1 MSEDPPPYNPLDHG
15 PVQALTENA
24 PSGTVLAIDAALA
37 QRVCL
42 AVAQVLHAGYGRVE
56 VTIKHHQVHM
66 LYTTI
71 SEEIR

>member
-1 MSEDPPPYNPLDHG
+1 MSQDATPYNS
-15 PVQALTENA
+15 LTDNA
-24 PSGTVLAIDAALA
+24 CSATVLVIDTALA
-37 QRVCL
+37 RRLCL
-42 AVAQVLHAGYGRVE
+42 AVAQVLAAGYGRVE

>member
-1 MSEDPPPYNPLDHG
+1 MSDTPMPCNPLTLRDEL
-15 PVQALTENA
+15 ARM
-24 PSGTVLAIDAALA
+24 LAIDAALA
-37 QRVCL
+37 QKICL

-56 VTIKHHQVHM
+56 LTIKHHQVHM